1 MKLRHLFEERKKKVV
16 AVMPGGFHPFHPGH
30 KSLYDWAVDTFGKP
44 NVYVAATDDTKS
56 RPFPFAIKQKLAAMA
71 GVPTQ
76 RFIQVKSPFNALSYT
91 GLLSD
96 PENTALVFVR
106 SEKDQTSHPK
116 PDQIRKSDGQMGYII
131 SYNGELE
138 HGADMHGYMTYGPTI
153 DFNFSGM
160 DIKSA
165 SELRA
170 AWPEMDEEKKMKAA
184 ELMYPG
190 NGDTASKL
198 LNDALGD
205 PEAPIGEADEQPA
218 ESYIVKP
225 GDTIWAIASRFA
237 DSNYDGDVKAGAKDI
252 LELNGIKNP
261 KSLRPGQKLE
271 IGYFMGG
278 MSSGAT
284 RGLPPGGFKAYEAAE
299 KPDMEKLLKALKKKL
314 KDEGGAAGFD
324 PLKDVAKKMG
334 VDLTPTK
341 LKSMSGISMHR
352 DGDYILEEVKP
363 GQGLPKQID
372 IIKMPTPPQA
382 PTGPDGKDE
391 NGTRIGTT
399 PKGNRSVSNGA
410 GTYIFTPKGKL
421 MLYMTPKIGGLQQT
435 HNIAKQTVT
444 VNFGTTIDNVGV
456 DQKATYDMSGK
467 LISGD
472 NTKIGSGPLS
482 VNMDKD
488 KGTTIDYTALTGN
501 KHSINS
507 KDPKRMD
514 KLAAMDKDMEQGRAA
529 MKAGQDAALNKLGI
543 KR

>member
-1 MKLRHLFEERKKKVV
+1 MKLRQLFEERKKKVV

-56 RPFPFAIKQKLAAMA
+56 RPFPFSIKQKLAAMA

-170 AWPEMDEEKKMKAA
+170 TWPEMDDESKAKAA

-190 NGDTASKL
+190 NGETATKL

-205 PEAPIGEADEQPA
+205 PDAPIGEADEQPA

-284 RGLPPGGFKAYEAAE
+284 RGLPPGGFKAYEA
-299 KPDMEKLLKALKKKL
+299 
-314 KDEGGAAGFD
+314 
-324 PLKDVAKKMG
+324 
-334 VDLTPTK
+334 
-341 LKSMSGISMHR
+341 
-352 DGDYILEEVKP
+352 EVTP
-363 GQGLPKQID
+363 GQSLPKQIKV
-372 IIKMPTPPQA
+372 IKMPTPPQA
-382 PTGPDGKDE
+382 PTGPDGTGED
-391 NGTRIGTT
+391 GTRIGTT
-399 PKGNRSVSNGA
+399 PKGNRSVASGA
-410 GTYIFTPKGKL
+410 GTYIFTPQGKL

-444 VNFGTTIDNVGV
+444 VNFGTTIDGAGI
-456 DQKATYDMSGK
+456 DQKATYDMGGK

-472 NTKIGSGPLS
+472 NTSIRSGTMGVS
-482 VNMDKD
+482 IDKD
-488 KGTTIDYTALTGN
+488 QGTTIDTTTLSGK

-507 KDPKRMD
+507 KDPKKYD
-514 KLAAMDKDMEQGRAA
+514 KLAALKKDQDQDLDDFK
-529 MKAGQDAALNKLGI
+529 KANTATLAKMGI

>member
-1 MKLRHLFEERKKKVV
+1 MRLRELFEERKKKVV

-30 KSLYDWAVDTFGKP
+30 KSLYDWAVGTFGKP

-170 AWPEMDEEKKMKAA
+170 TWPEMDDESKAKAA

-190 NGDTASKL
+190 NGETASKL

-205 PEAPIGEADEQPA
+205 PEVPA
-218 ESYIVKP
+218 EGVQEENNILAPLRGAAAELFGEPEVSQIPPEETALLQAMEKYKDDPAGFKDWIKKDVDIRLWLSTDGSYLVNKVKQHMRE
-225 GDTIWAIASRFA
+225 TTTAE
-237 DSNYDGDVKAGAKDI
+237 VT
-252 LELNGIKNP
+252 
-261 KSLRPGQKLE
+261 PGQ
-271 IGYFMGG
+271 
-278 MSSGAT
+278 T
-284 RGLPPGGFKAYEAAE
+284 
-299 KPDMEKLLKALKKKL
+299 
-314 KDEGGAAGFD
+314 
-324 PLKDVAKKMG
+324 
-334 VDLTPTK
+334 
-341 LKSMSGISMHR
+341 
-352 DGDYILEEVKP
+352 
-363 GQGLPKQID
+363 LPKQIKV
-372 IIKMPTPPQA
+372 IKMPTPPQA
-382 PTGPDGKDE
+382 PTGPDGTGED
-391 NGTRIGTT
+391 GTRIGTT
-399 PKGNRSVSNGA
+399 PKGNRSVSSGA
-410 GTYIFTPKGKL
+410 GTYIFTPKGEL

-435 HNIAKQTVT
+435 HNIKKQTVT
-444 VNFGTTIDNVGV
+444 INFGTSAQGATI

-472 NTKIGSGPLS
+472 TTSIRSGNVGAS
-482 VNMDKD
+482 IDKD
-488 KGTTIDYTALTGN
+488 KGSTIDYKVDANTKVSA
-501 KHSINS
+501 NS
-507 KDPKRMD
+507 KT
-514 KLAAMDKDMEQGRAA
+514 
-529 MKAGQDAALNKLGI
+529 GI
-543 KR
+543 KVN

>member
-170 AWPEMDEEKKMKAA
+170 TWPEMDDESKAKAA

-190 NGDTASKL
+190 NGETASKL

-205 PEAPIGEADEQPA
+205 PEVPA
-218 ESYIVKP
+218 ESIQEGDNPAPNKIKPIKMSQPPKAPDATIPRSRDGHTKSDGTMYKQDKYNDNIMHVSNGGGTYTFDGSRLIRWKTPKINGYSQIHDFIKNTITVDANTSVTTKNPGPGTSTTVVDTNAVYDLKGNLIDKGEVGVSMGGLGVSQSDKKMKINYNVSPNLSMHIVADRKPVTPKVKQSMDAIVKSP
-225 GDTIWAIASRFA
+225 NKDGTASNLIKIPMIAK
-237 DSNYDGDVKAGAKDI
+237 KAGAKVI
-252 LELNGIKNP
+252 FKN
-261 KSLRPGQKLE
+261 SQGQSVP
-271 IGYFMGG
+271 Y
-278 MSSGAT
+278 
-284 RGLPPGGFKAYEAAE
+284 
-299 KPDMEKLLKALKKKL
+299 D
-314 KDEGGAAGFD
+314 
-324 PLKDVAKKMG
+324 
-334 VDLTPTK
+334 
-341 LKSMSGISMHR
+341 
-352 DGDYILEEVKP
+352 
-363 GQGLPKQID
+363 
-372 IIKMPTPPQA
+372 QA
-382 PTGPDGKDE
+382 IAMMK
-391 NGTRIGTT
+391 
-399 PKGNRSVSNGA
+399 
-410 GTYIFTPKGKL
+410 KGK
-421 MLYMTPKIGGLQQT
+421 P
-435 HNIAKQTVT
+435 
-444 VNFGTTIDNVGV
+444 
-456 DQKATYDMSGK
+456 
-467 LISGD
+467 
-472 NTKIGSGPLS
+472 
-482 VNMDKD
+482 
-488 KGTTIDYTALTGN
+488 
-501 KHSINS
+501 
-507 KDPKRMD
+507 
-514 KLAAMDKDMEQGRAA
+514 
-529 MKAGQDAALNKLGI
+529 
-543 KR
+543 